1 MLHTHRLNHQRPAPL
16 GPRKCFFGRFLLRLS
31 KIKCSQVMSVV
42 KLTPQNF
49 IFVMKTFLE
58 WQGKISSEQ
67 LRKIEKIKLLSHSR
81 AKKNILTIFP
91 VLGKLIHMSIFS
103 PEWVF
108 DRLVKVSAWVDTKSL
123 HLFDFFLFFFSIHVI
138 SKVSEEEGFILWI
151 NRWLPT
157 RIGFPDIW
165 QPLSLWLSLNSLITP
180 FDKWNANG
188 SLMMTFGTQG
198 WLE

>member
-1 MLHTHRLNHQRPAPL
+1 MLHTYRLNHQRLAAL
-16 GPRKCFFGRFLLRLS
+16 GPRKCFFCRFLLRLS

-81 AKKNILTIFP
+81 AKKKHFDHFP
-91 VLGKLIHMSIFS
+91 RPGEIDPYEHF
-103 PEWVF
+103 EWVF